1 MTVPII
7 PGSEWGRQFKSTPP
21 RVGSVTAMTVHYTGA
36 RNFMASAEQ
45 IPARLRSMQAADL
58 AKPNMSAVKYNFA
71 VDKYGRIWELRG
83 FEFRNAA
90 DGRAET
96 NTESFSVNVLVGVED
111 NQPTPKIVEA
121 LQSLYQHA
129 VARFG
134 RQLTVR
140 CHKDVRSTSC
150 PGVLLEGLV
159 RSGRIQRGVTP
170 APEPVPHP
178 VNEVGD
184 DMIAIYKPVYRGAG
198 PATPW
203 VAVFGSGA
211 VRRAVN
217 ADVRL
222 AERLRLPVIDQDSEE
237 QHNYLVGLFPN

>member
-1 MTVPII
+1 MVPII
-7 PGSEWGRQFKSTPP
+7 PSSEWGRQLKSTPP
-21 RVGSVTAMTVHYTGA
+21 RAGAVSAMTVHYTGA
-36 RNFMASAEQ
+36 RNVMASADQ
-45 IPARLRSMQAADL
+45 IPGRLRAMQAADL
-58 AKPNMSAVKYNFA
+58 AKANMSAIKYNFA

-96 NTESFSVNVLVGVED
+96 NQDSFSAVVLVGVDD
-111 NQPTPKIVEA
+111 NEPTPQIVQA

-129 VARFG
+129 VRRFD

-140 CHKDVRSTSC
+140 CHKDVRATSC

-159 RSGRIQRGVTP
+159 RSGRISQGVTP
-170 APEPVPHP
+170 VPGPVPHP

-198 PATPW
+198 STTPW
-203 VAVFGSGA
+203 VAVFGSGV

-222 AERLRLPVIDQDSEE
+222 AERLRLPIIDQDSEE